1 MKENFARAMDHLLKS
16 EGGFVNPPADP
27 GGMTNFGVTQ
37 RVWEAWVG
45 HPVTEKEMRALTPTI
60 IGPMYKAKYWDKV
73 AGDLLPAGVD
83 YTVFDAAVNSGP
95 GQAAKWLQ
103 RIVGVEADGKIG
115 PHTLAELGR
124 MDAKDVVSK
133 FRDYRLIFL
142 KDLSTFGTFGK
153 GWTRRVTEVTDA
165 ASHMI
170 G

>member
-1 MKENFARAMDHLLKS
+1 MKENFASAMAMLLEH
-16 EGGFVNPPADP
+16 EGGFVNHPLDP
-27 GGMTNFGVTQ
+27 GKATNLGVTQ
-37 RVWEAWVG
+37 KVWEAWVG
-45 HPVTEKEMRALTPTI
+45 HPVTEKDMRALTPEI
-60 IGPMYKAKYWDKV
+60 IGPMYKARYWDRV
-73 AGDLLPAGVD
+73 SGDLLPSGVD

-103 RIVGVEADGKIG
+103 RIVGVDADGAIG
-115 PHTLAELGR
+115 PRTLAELAR

-133 FRDYRLIFL
+133 FRDYRLSFL
-142 KDLSTFGTFGK
+142 QDLSTFGTFGK

>member
-1 MKENFARAMDHLLKS
+1 MKENFDAAMDHLLKS
-16 EGGFVNPPADP
+16 EGGFVNHLADP

-73 AGDLLPAGVD
+73 SGDLLPSGVD
-83 YTVFDAAVNSGP
+83 YAVFDAAVNSGP

-103 RIVGVEADGKIG
+103 RVVGVDADGAIG
-115 PHTLAELGR
+115 PHTLAELSR

-133 FRDYRLIFL
+133 FRDYRLSFL
-142 KDLSTFGTFGK
+142 QDLSTFGTFGK